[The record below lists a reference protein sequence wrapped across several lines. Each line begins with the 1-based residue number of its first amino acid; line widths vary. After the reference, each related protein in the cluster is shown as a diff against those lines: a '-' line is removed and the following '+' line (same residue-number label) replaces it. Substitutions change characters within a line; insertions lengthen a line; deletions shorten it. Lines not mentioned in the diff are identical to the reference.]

1 VRYSFHGKM
10 RFTGQSV
17 DGYIDAPNSMQAIDL
32 LADEGV
38 IGVYTVN
45 PAPLSTK
52 PRLTYSGMEA
62 LDWSSPVES
71 EAEPLVD
78 RLAALI
84 GQVEQILASR
94 PMLSVPVRSGTS
106 SSQKSKTKP
115 FADEQTAA
123 LRAIFQTNLELRRSI
138 GQLASSAAI
147 QPNPKVQSNAS
158 HDLMISVPQQ
168 PAA

>member
-10 RFTGQSV
+10 RFTGQAV

-45 PAPLSTK
+45 PAPLQSK
-52 PRLTYSGMEA
+52 PRLSYSGMEA
-62 LDWSSPVES
+62 LDWSPPVES
-71 EAEPLVD
+71 DVEPLID
-78 RLAALI
+78 RLAHLI
-84 GQVEQILASR
+84 GQVEHILASR
-94 PMLSVPVRSGTS
+94 PMLNAPIRSASGT
-106 SSQKSKTKP
+106 SKTKP
-115 FADEQTAA
+115 FAEEQSAA

-138 GQLASSAAI
+138 GQLASSAASI
-147 QPNPKVQSNAS
+147 QPNPKAPSNAS
-158 HDLMISVPQQ
+158 HDLMISIPSQ